1 MHCEDQLSEWKSE
14 ISSFEDLSEATR
26 TANEEM
32 STVKYTH
39 DSIAVGP
46 KSDQSRS
53 NVVGSEASAGDLDQ
67 LRRVQDLAQVL
78 RETQQVDR
86 SSWNRLAEDEKDS
99 SSRILELQRQVESME
114 SNKTKMEEAIAELLQ
129 IERALREHADNDE
142 IPRTVASGPSFR
154 DVSTTLHDIV
164 DRLHSSEN
172 FVKDRIQE
180 ASTNEEVMKNK
191 LDELEN
197 FLVRKKSAGN

>member
-1 MHCEDQLSEWKSE
+1 
-14 ISSFEDLSEATR
+14 
-26 TANEEM
+26 M
-32 STVKYTH
+32 STEKLTQ
-39 DSIAVGP
+39 DSIADEL
-46 KSDQSRS
+46 KSGQSRN
-53 NVVGSEASAGDLDQ
+53 NVFGSEVSAGDLDQ
-67 LRRVQDLAQVL
+67 LKRVKDLAQVL
-78 RETQQVDR
+78 RETHQLDR

-142 IPRTVASGPSFR
+142 IPRTVASSPSFR

-172 FVKDRIQE
+172 YVKDRIRE
-180 ASTNEEVMKNK
+180 ATTNEEVMKNK

-197 FLVRKKSAGN
+197 FLVRKKSSGN